1 MIQNIFGISHIN
13 NQTTAHSMYMY
24 ILLTCSPGPER
35 VRDLRKQSCEISKLL
50 SYFPGSFSQHSL
62 INDKFIFQADSYGGI
77 FTNRPS
83 YSLVI
88 PKGAIEKGE
97 TLTIQTALINWVG
110 KDCFQFPENYH
121 VVSPVVWFSADRDV
135 KFKLP
140 LEITL
145 QHCAQDSREI
155 TILKAKCSG
164 CSNTFKFEP
173 LGKGNPL
180 GTEYIT
186 YSIDHFC
193 IYCAG
198 VVNEN
203 HQRRICVIPIEKPCI
218 QNEKE
223 VIFCVC
229 YNLDTCISVSTL
241 CMSYGISVNISCIF
255 HRQLKSNIQIKSKIV
270 STLLFQCLLQSTEF
284 TSTMSREI

>member
-1 MIQNIFGISHIN
+1 MK
-13 NQTTAHSMYMY
+13 
-24 ILLTCSPGPER
+24 
-35 VRDLRKQSCEISKLL
+35 DLRKQSCEIARL
-50 SYFPGSFSQHSL
+50 SMYFHGSYSQHSL
-62 INDKFIFQADSYGGI
+62 ITGKFIFEADSCGGI

-88 PKGAIEKGE
+88 PKGAIEEGE
-97 TLTIQTALINWVG
+97 SLNIQTALINWVG
-110 KDCFQFPENYH
+110 KDCFQFPSNYH
-121 VVSPVVWFSADRDV
+121 VVSPVVWFSADHDV
-135 KFKLP
+135 QFKLP
-140 LEITL
+140 LEIML

-164 CSNTFKFEP
+164 SSNIFKFEP

-180 GTEYIT
+180 GTEYVT
-186 YSIDHFC
+186 YGIDHFC

-198 VVNEN
+198 VIEN
-203 HQRRICVIPIEKPCI
+203 HQRRICVIPIEKPYI

-241 CMSYGISVNISCIF
+241 MHYRISVNISCIF
-255 HRQLKSNIQIKSKIV
+255 HRQLKNNIQMKSKIL

-284 TSTMSREI
+284 NFTMRREI